1 MGFLETIGRIF
12 SPLRGPSSD
21 MEPVL
26 LRQRDRTLPLM
37 LHHLESQLDG
47 EEEGTEPVWGWDR
60 DAIQEAAIA
69 LDSGDFEP
77 GEELYEAITRLGRVS
92 SALRRR
98 TEGIRR
104 FPFKLDYEDGAPD
117 KVREYADALLKIWD
131 EAVLSTTGRSEV
143 IKRLIMF
150 GFVPCRIN
158 KPLIDGQRVTKLDVW
173 THRTLQWE
181 RDREGWTGT
190 DKEGKEVFIPRYGD
204 DEWVVFSLGGRYP
217 WLSGA
222 LRELARIFAQ
232 ILQNE
237 DLWDSNNEELGYAM
251 KLLSVPNAVREQT
264 EVQEAWEVVSKL
276 RSGDVW
282 LQPQGYKLELLESK
296 RGDVHQNFKTRLDV
310 LATSIS
316 IILLGH
322 NLAQETKAGSLAA
335 TSAAMDLPREASISD
350 TEVLV
355 IGYRQLLRLWVR
367 LNFAPEFY
375 GDLPFPL
382 EHYAPRPCFETEEPE
397 DKDKLA
403 DRGKKNA
410 EGLNTFLDAAAKARV
425 DVQSLGIDWHEQAE
439 RCNLALLPM
448 PEGQERKVK
457 YLSEPAPQ
465 PQPVQMQPPAQ
476 TKRLSAREP
485 ESEDERLAGDCV
497 WVSATWMDSSSL
509 TRPAKSTEPH

>member
-1 MGFLETIGRIF
+1 MGLFQLVRSLFGY
-12 SPLRGPSSD
+12 GD
-21 MEPVL
+21 AEPARL
-26 LRQRDRTLPLM
+26 MHRNRALPLM
-37 LHHLESQLDG
+37 LNAFESQLDG
-47 EEEGTEPVWGWDR
+47 EEEGTEPIWGWDR
-60 DAIQEAAIA
+60 DMIQQAAID
-69 LDSGDFEP
+69 LDSGEFEA

-104 FPFKLDYEDGAPD
+104 FPFKFEYEDGTPD
-117 KVREYADALLKIWD
+117 RMRQYGDAYHKIWD
-131 EAVLSTTGRSEV
+131 ETVLSATGRSEV

-150 GFVPCRIN
+150 GFVAARIN
-158 KPLIDGQRVTKLDVW
+158 KPIVDGQRVTKLDVW
-173 THRTLQWE
+173 THRTLKWE
-181 RDREGWTGT
+181 RELNGWSGQ
-190 DKEGKEVFIPRYGD
+190 DACGKRVFIPRDGD

-217 WLSGA
+217 WLNGA

-232 ILQNE
+232 ILQTE

-251 KLLSVPNAVREQT
+251 KLLSVPNVVREQT
-264 EVQEAWEVVSKL
+264 EVQQAWEVVSRL

-282 LQPQGYKLELLESK
+282 LQPQGYKLDLLESK

-322 NLAQETKAGSLAA
+322 NLAQETRSGSLAA
-335 TSAAMDLPREASISD
+335 TSAAMDLPRESSISD
-350 TEVLV
+350 AEVLA

-375 GDLPFPL
+375 DTPFPL

-397 DKDKLA
+397 DQDKLA

-410 EGLNTFLDAAAKARV
+410 ESLNTLLDALAKARV
-425 DVQSLGIDWHEQAE
+425 DVESLGIDFHEQAE
-439 RCNLALLPM
+439 RCNVALLPM
-448 PEGQERKVK
+448 PEGRERRVK
-457 YLSEPAPQ
+457 YLPEPEPQ
-465 PQPVQMQPPAQ
+465 PTQQMQPPAQ

-497 WVSATWMDSSSL
+497 WVSATW
-509 TRPAKSTEPH
+509 TV

>member
-1 MGFLETIGRIF
+1 MGLFDFLRRTF
-12 SPLRGPSSD
+12 PTAFGP
-21 MEPVL
+21 MRL
-26 LRQRDRTLPLM
+26 TQQRRDVPLM
-37 LHHLESQLDG
+37 LDALTANLDP
-47 EEEGTEPVWGWDR
+47 EQEAIEPIWGWDR
-60 DAIQEAAIA
+60 AMIQAAAEAF
-69 LDSGDFEP
+69 DSGNFQQ

-104 FPFKLDYEDGAPD
+104 FPFAFEYEDGTPD
-117 KVREYADALLKIWD
+117 RLKEYGEAYRKIWD
-131 EAVLSTTGRSEV
+131 EAVLSAVDRGEV

-158 KPLIDGQRVTKLDVW
+158 KPICDGQRVTRLDVW
-173 THRTLQWE
+173 TLRTLQWE
-181 RDREGWTGT
+181 RERNGWSGLDCEGRP
-190 DKEGKEVFIPRYGD
+190 VFIPRYGD
-204 DEWVVFSLGGRYP
+204 DEWVVFSLGGKYP

-264 EVQEAWEVVSKL
+264 EAEKAWEVVSKL

-282 LQPQGYKLELLESK
+282 LQPQGYKLDLLESK

-322 NLAQETKAGSLAA
+322 NLAQETRAGSLAA
-335 TSAAMDLPREASISD
+335 TSAAMELPRESSVSD
-350 TEVLV
+350 AEVLI

-375 GDLPFPL
+375 QTPFPL
-382 EHYAPRPCFETEEPE
+382 EHYAPRPCFETEQPE
-397 DKDKLA
+397 DADKLA

-410 EGLNTFLDAAAKARV
+410 ESLNTLLDACAKARV
-425 DVQSLGIDWHEQAE
+425 DVQTLGIDWHEQAE
-439 RCNLALLPM
+439 RCNVALLPM
-448 PEGQERKVK
+448 PEGQERAVK
-457 YLSEPAPQ
+457 YLPEPEPQAAQ
-465 PQPVQMQPPAQ
+465 PQVAVPENR
-476 TKRLSAREP
+476 RLSAREP
-485 ESEDERLAGDCV
+485 ESEDERLGGDCV
-497 WVSATWMDSSSL
+497 WVSATWTD
-509 TRPAKSTEPH
+509 